1 MIGTMGIVKISDLM
15 HVNLRIAGN
24 ALSRS
29 INAQAEHWMR
39 VGMLCELHPEL
50 NHGDISRLLI
60 RAEQAGG
67 FDLESFAADAPPAVA
82 RLAAGG
88 RR

>member
-1 MIGTMGIVKISDLM
+1 MGIVKISDLM
-15 HVNLRIAGN
+15 HENLRVAGS

-39 VGMLCELHPEL
+39 VGMLAELYPDL
-50 NHGDISRLLI
+50 NHSDISRLLI

-67 FDLESFAADAPPAVA
+67 LDLDTVLSLQTGTPAALAPLMGQLHA
-82 RLAAGG
+82 
-88 RR
+88 